1 VERYV
6 EEAVVIEQED
16 LLGQAC
22 REAQDVIRYKYKLLQ
37 KKVMVREVM
46 LAYNI
51 EMMIRDY
58 TY

>member
-1 VERYV
+1 M
-6 EEAVVIEQED
+6 IEQED
-16 LLGQAC
+16 LLGESC

-58 TY
+58 SY